1 MFVDTEK
8 IIMIRKNNNNP
19 TANSNYKDIPK
30 ESQISQKTLEIVKSI
45 TLVKSM
51 SDKTQQQNA
60 NQRINQQT
68 NYLKQHIQ
76 DLKQAFICH
85 SISTDKTLSVQQEQ
99 HEKLKMELERKERL
113 INKFKNKMCDL

>member
-1 MFVDTEK
+1 MGLISRVSSRTYR
-8 IIMIRKNNNNP
+8 MIRKNNNT
-19 TANSNYKDIPK
+19 TANSNSNSNYKDIPK

-76 DLKQAFICH
+76 DLKQGFICH

-99 HEKLKMELERKERL
+99 HE
-113 INKFKNKMCDL
+113 

>member
-1 MFVDTEK
+1 MTKLDNLNRCFYQNVPPP
-8 IIMIRKNNNNP
+8 IRKP
-19 TANSNYKDIPK
+19 QAG
-30 ESQISQKTLEIVKSI
+30 I
-45 TLVKSM
+45 TQGRRPRAETELAVEK
-51 SDKTQQQNA
+51 QVQ
-60 NQRINQQT
+60 
-68 NYLKQHIQ
+68 QHIQ